1 VNSSQEPWVL
11 LVEDNPGDAL
21 LVEEAL
27 TEHRVPGKLVVLGD
41 GEKAIQFVEQLEAK
55 TGPYP
60 QLVILD
66 LNLPK
71 RPGTDVL
78 RRIRGSAL
86 WIHVPVVMLTSS
98 NARRDRQETAQL
110 GANLY
115 ILKPG
120 NLDEFLEIGAV
131 LKNFLMPQ

>member
-1 VNSSQEPWVL
+1 VNSSQEAWVL

-27 TEHRVPGKLVVLGD
+27 TEHRVTGKVVVLGD
-41 GEKAIQFVEQLEAK
+41 GEKAIQFVEELEAK

-60 QLVILD
+60 GLVILD

-71 RPGTDVL
+71 RTGTDVL
-78 RRIRGSAL
+78 RRVRESAL
-86 WIHVPVVMLTSS
+86 WNHVPVVMLTSS
-98 NARRDRQETAQL
+98 NAPRDRQETARL

-131 LKNFLMPQ
+131 LKSFLMRQ